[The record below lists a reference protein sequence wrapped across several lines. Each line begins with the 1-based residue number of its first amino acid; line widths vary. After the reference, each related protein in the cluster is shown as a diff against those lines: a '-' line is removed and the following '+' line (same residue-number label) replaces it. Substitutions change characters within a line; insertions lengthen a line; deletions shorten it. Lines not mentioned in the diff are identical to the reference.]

1 MVPGAGFAVIR
12 RGLLVA
18 ACALAPLG
26 SARAQQPA
34 ERATLDSIRAACEA
48 QPDSVW
54 LIRREQERIAV
65 ARADRDNAILHMELG
80 YLAYRL
86 GEVTGGRKRYEDAAS
101 EFQWAADLRPQW
113 PYAWYWLG
121 LSELSMGESGVIIV
135 ENIRQLLGQDY
146 LAQAAHSFERAVQA
160 DPTFSRALV
169 DLAATALRQRIAP
182 RLAVVQAV
190 LRGVARGPAGRLS
203 EVQLARGRIE
213 RRLNEPDSALDAFE
227 AYLTLGGDSGIGGV
241 EIARTEALR
250 FRRDSCL
257 AWYFRALTRAVSDS
271 ARRDVRRDLRWIAT
285 PEELAVFDR
294 TSPDSVVFVLHRFWE
309 SRDAVDAR
317 RPGERLGEQFRRE
330 HYALEHF
337 ALVSRRRNLDVSF
350 AFRDTSQSEYDDR
363 GVVYLRHG
371 EPAERA
377 QYAAPGF
384 DANESWLYH
393 LGGSAGDVVLHFVA
407 LNDVSDF
414 RLMESLRAVCR
425 QRRRNIAP
433 LVGGNLVLGRTP
445 MDRSVRLDTGNTDIT
460 QCVQSRAGLSEI
472 YDRLARPGTTATDNM
487 WAGERQA
494 TLEMVREAVTTD
506 SYAHR
511 YAASLR
517 PVVSWFAVADAAMQP
532 ELHVVF
538 AVSATRLHP
547 VTGQQ
552 GAVTYPLALRLLV
565 TDSAT
570 GALVAALDTVRVFHS
585 PQRLA
590 PGAFLTEQLV
600 MRVPAGRYHWAFVI
614 EEERASA
621 GDAMTRQV
629 LDVPAM
635 ESGFAV
641 SDVVL
646 GREGSGLVWRR
657 GAGDVPLNPL
667 MRFPR
672 DGEATLFYELYGLP
686 QGASVATRVR
696 VTSAGSRSLLRRL
709 FGGGGGADLAYSTV
723 TDAAGRS
730 TVRQRIGLKG
740 LSPGRYTLHVEL
752 TDEASGTRIVRA
764 SPFEIGGGGAP

>member
-1 MVPGAGFAVIR
+1 VVPGAGIAVIR

-26 SARAQQPA
+26 PALAQQPT
-34 ERATLDSIRAACEA
+34 ERATLDSIRAAYEA
-48 QPDSVW
+48 QSDTAL
-54 LIRREQERIAV
+54 LIRQERERIAV
-65 ARADRDNAILHMELG
+65 ARVDRDNPMLHMELG

-86 GEVTGGRKRYEDAAS
+86 GEITQSHQRYNDAAG
-101 EFQWAADLRPQW
+101 EFQWATDLRSQW

-121 LSELSMGESGVIIV
+121 FSELASGESQVIV
-135 ENIRQLLGQDY
+135 LENLRQLLGMDY
-146 LAQAAHSFERAVQA
+146 LANAARAFERAIQA
-160 DPTFSRALV
+160 DSTFTRGIVELATTAMRRRV
-169 DLAATALRQRIAP
+169 APHLAA
-182 RLAVVQAV
+182 VQAV
-190 LRGVARGPAGRLS
+190 LREVAGGPAGRVP
-203 EVQLARGRIE
+203 EVQRMRGLIE
-213 RRLNEPDSALDAFE
+213 LRLDAPDSALAAFQ
-227 AYLTLGGDSGIGGV
+227 AYLVLGGDSGIGGV
-241 EIARTEALR
+241 EMARTQALLGHA
-250 FRRDSCL
+250 DSCK
-257 AWYFRALTRAVSDS
+257 AWYFRGITRALSDS
-271 ARRDVRRDLRWIAT
+271 ARREVRRDLRWIAT
-285 PEELAVFDR
+285 PAELADFDAR
-294 TSPDSVVFVLHRFWE
+294 AADSVAAFLHTFWDR
-309 SRDAVDAR
+309 RDAADAR
-317 RPGERLGEQFRRE
+317 RPGERLAEQFRRYQ
-330 HYALEHF
+330 YAAERF
-337 ALVSRRRNLDVSF
+337 ALASRHRNLDVAF
-350 AFRDTSQSEYDDR
+350 AFGDSTQTDFDDR

-371 EPAERA
+371 EPARRA
-377 QYAAPGF
+377 HFASPGF
-384 DANESWLYH
+384 DANESWLY
-393 LGGSAGDVVLHFVA
+393 SRNAPDGDLIVHFAAV
-407 LNDVSDF
+407 NDVSDF

-425 QRRRNIAP
+425 SRSRYVEP
-433 LVGGNLVLGRTP
+433 LVNGSLTRARLGQDLNPGEDSRC
-445 MDRSVRLDTGNTDIT
+445 LE
-460 QCVQSRAGLSEI
+460 SRATLSET
-472 YDRLARPGTTATDNM
+472 YERLARVPSASADM
-487 WAGERQA
+487 WALERMA
-494 TLEMVREAVTTD
+494 SLAMVHEAVTTD

-511 YAASLR
+511 YAATLR

-532 ELHVVF
+532 ELHLVF
-538 AVSATRLHP
+538 AVSANRLHP
-547 VTGQQ
+547 VAGPE

-590 PGAFLTEQLV
+590 PGAFLTEQMV

-614 EEERASA
+614 EEEHASA
-621 GDAMTRQV
+621 GDAVTRQV

-686 QGASVATRVR
+686 QGASVTTRVR
-696 VTSAGSRSLLRRL
+696 VTSAGGRSLLRRL

-740 LSPGRYTLHVEL
+740 LSPGRYTIHVEL
-752 TDEASGTRIVRA
+752 TDEASGRRIERA